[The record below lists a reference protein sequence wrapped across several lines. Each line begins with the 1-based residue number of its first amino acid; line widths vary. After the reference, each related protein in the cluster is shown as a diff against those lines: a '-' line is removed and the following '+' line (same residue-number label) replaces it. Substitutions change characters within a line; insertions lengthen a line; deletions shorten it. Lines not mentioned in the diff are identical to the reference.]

1 MSSSLSDRGARGRR
15 MLAGLLAESHLMPL
29 EMLPAR
35 TRAYAALAGLTEVVI
50 YLRDLQGHV
59 LRRLSGAGLTTPPA
73 EPEAPE
79 ELAIEETMAG
89 RSYQLGQITAD
100 DMPHAALRRW
110 VPLLDGTERV
120 GVMRVTVDTDDAHTA
135 EDMEALAA
143 LLALLIVRKA
153 DTSDTY
159 ARLTRTRA
167 MGIAA
172 EMQWNLMPERTFVDG
187 RVAISGVLEPAYQAS
202 GDAYEYATDGPLVHL
217 AIFDAMGHDT
227 TAGLAVALAMGA
239 CRNARR
245 QGAGLV
251 EIGRAV
257 DDALL
262 GQSPQARYVTG
273 VLCCLDT
280 RSGALT
286 WINRGHPPPIVIRR
300 EAGGSACL
308 ECPPAP
314 PMGIGLGPEATVC
327 HERLEPGDRIVLY
340 TDGITE
346 ARRPGER
353 EFGVDR
359 FTDLLIRHHAA
370 GLPVPETLRRVIH
383 TVLDHH
389 GGELEDDAT
398 ILFCEWISPI
408 PTPTGQAARL
418 AGVPQRP
425 D

>member
-1 MSSSLSDRGARGRR
+1 

-35 TRAYAALAGLTEVVI
+35 AGEYAALAGFTQVVI
-50 YLRDLQGHV
+50 YLRDLQGNV
-59 LRRLSGAGLTTPPA
+59 LRRLSGAGLAVAPA
-73 EPEAPE
+73 APDAPE
-79 ELAIEETMAG
+79 ELMIDETVAG
-89 RSYQLGQITAD
+89 RAYQLGKIITD
-100 DMPHAALRRW
+100 DVPEDANRRW
-110 VPLLDGTERV
+110 VPLVDGTERV
-120 GVMRVTVDTDDAHTA
+120 GVMRLTVDADDAQA
-135 EDMEALAA
+135 REDMQALAA

-159 ARLTRTRA
+159 ARLSRTRK

-187 RVAISGVLEPAYQAS
+187 RVAISGVLEPAYQIS
-202 GDAYEYATDGPLVHL
+202 GDAYDYATDGPLVHM

-227 TAGLAVALAMGA
+227 AAGLTTALAMGA
-239 CRNARR
+239 GRNARR

-251 EIGRAV
+251 EMGRAV

-262 GQSPQARYVTG
+262 EQAPQGRYVTG
-273 VLCCLDT
+273 VLCRLDT
-280 RSGALT
+280 RTGGLS

-300 EAGGSACL
+300 GSGGSAFLDCS
-308 ECPPAP
+308 PAL

-327 HERLEPGDRIVLY
+327 HERLDPGDRLVLY

-353 EFGVDR
+353 EFGVER
-359 FTDLLIRHHAA
+359 FTDLLIHHHAA

-383 TVLDHH
+383 AVLEHH
-389 GGELEDDAT
+389 GGELQDDAT
-398 ILFCEWISPI
+398 VLFCEWLSGT
-408 PTPTGQAARL
+408 PTPSGQAARL
-418 AGVPQRP
+418 AGVPEEGAQTPRK
-425 D
+425 